1 MNLSDPIVAH
11 TFAFNLGP
19 LQITGFGLAV
29 LAAFFI
35 AQFVCERELA
45 RRGQMTEA
53 LAMGDVTFAAL
64 IGTLVGA
71 KLYYVLVITHDFRDI
86 FTRGGF
92 VYWGGFIGS
101 VLACFLVIRYRK
113 LSFARFA
120 DVAAIGIAAGYSVG
134 RSGCWAVGDDYGKYW
149 TGPLAVAFP
158 EGTPPT
164 TVATMITHFNQ
175 KFDFPITNPNQ
186 VVTVIPTQ
194 LVEIALGLV
203 MFLILWRL
211 RRHHQ
216 AAGWLFGVYCLLAGI
231 ERFIVEFMRAK
242 DDRFAFFGG
251 FSTAQAIAFGIVI
264 AGIAVMYFRRS
275 SPSAQALQS

>member
-1 MNLSDPIVAH
+1 MILPDRIVAH
-11 TFAFNLGP
+11 TFAFHIGP
-19 LQITGFGLAV
+19 LEITGFGIAV

-64 IGTLVGA
+64 LGTLVGA
-71 KLYYVLVITHDFRDI
+71 KLYYVLVITHNFRDI

-101 VLACFLVIRYRK
+101 VLFCWLVIRYRK

-134 RSGCWAVGDDYGKYW
+134 RTGCWAVGDDYGKYW

-158 EGTPPT
+158 EGTPPST
-164 TVATMITHFNQ
+164 AATMMTHFGQ
-175 KFDFPITNPNQ
+175 QFDPSIPLNQ

-194 LVEIALGLV
+194 LVEVALGFV
-203 MFLILWRL
+203 MFLVLWRIRDHKHL
-211 RRHHQ
+211 
-216 AAGWLFGVYCLLAGI
+216 AGWLFGAYCLLAGI

-242 DDRFAFFGG
+242 DDRFAVLGG
-251 FSTAQAIAFGIVI
+251 LSTAQGIAIGIMI
-264 AGIAVMYFRRS
+264 AGIAVMTARRR
-275 SPSAQALQS
+275 QATATTAA